1 MSNQAI
7 DPGLGE
13 KFGGK
18 TKRIINPD
26 GSFNVKRNN
35 TGFNPRDIYHFLVN
49 LSWTKFFLLIFA
61 GYFLVNMVF
70 GTVYY
75 IIGVENLRNAIDKSP
90 MQSYLNA
97 YFFSVQTFTTV
108 GYGGMVPTGLTA
120 NFVAS
125 IEALVGL
132 LGFAVATGLLYG
144 RFSRPS
150 TRILFSRNAVVAPY
164 RDKTALMFRLAN
176 QRNNDIIEV
185 EANVLAV
192 FIDKATNNRK
202 YYGMNLERNSVYFF
216 PLSWTVVHPIDEQS
230 PFYNKTIDELRELQT
245 EILVQFKGFDD
256 TFSQTV
262 HTKYSYSLDE
272 IVWNAKFKPAFEPD
286 SKGEIIFDLNRI
298 HDFEVI

>member
-1 MSNQAI
+1 
-7 DPGLGE
+7 
-13 KFGGK
+13 
-18 TKRIINPD
+18 
-26 GSFNVKRNN
+26 
-35 TGFNPRDIYHFLVN
+35 
-49 LSWTKFFLLIFA
+49 
-61 GYFLVNMVF
+61 
-70 GTVYY
+70 
-75 IIGVENLRNAIDKSP
+75 
-90 MQSYLNA
+90 
-97 YFFSVQTFTTV
+97 
-108 GYGGMVPTGLTA
+108 MVPSGFPA

-150 TRILFSRNAVVAPY
+150 TRILFSRNAVIAPY

-192 FIDKATNNRK
+192 FIDKESNNRK
-202 YYGMNLERNSVYFF
+202 YFSMSLERNSVYFF
-216 PLSWTVVHPIDEQS
+216 PLSWTVVHPIDELS
-230 PFYNKTIDELRELQT
+230 PFYNKTLDELKELKT
-245 EILVQFKGFDD
+245 EILIQFKGFDD

-272 IVWNAKFKPAFEPD
+272 IIWNAKFKPAFEPD

-298 HDFEVI
+298 HDYEVI

>member
-1 MSNQAI
+1 MSKQAI

-26 GSFNVKRNN
+26 GSFNVRRRN
-35 TGFNPRDIYHFLVN
+35 TGYSPRDIYHFLVN
-49 LSWTKFFLLIFA
+49 LSWTKFFLLILA
-61 GYFLVNMVF
+61 GYFLVNLIF

-75 IIGVENLRNAIDKSP
+75 AIGVENLRNAIDKSP

-108 GYGGMVPTGLTA
+108 GYGGMVPSGLPA

-132 LGFAVATGLLYG
+132 LGFAIATGLLYG

-150 TRILFSRNAVVAPY
+150 TRILFSRNAVVSPY
-164 RDKTALMFRLAN
+164 HDKTALMFRLAN

-192 FIDKATNNRK
+192 FIDKDTNNRK
-202 YYGMNLERNSVYFF
+202 YFGMNLERNSVYFF
-216 PLSWTVVHPIDEQS
+216 PLSWTVVHPIDELS
-230 PFYNKTIDELRELQT
+230 PFYNKTLDELKELKT
-245 EILVQFKGFDD
+245 EILIQFKGFDD

-272 IVWNAKFKPAFEPD
+272 IIWNAKFKPAFEPD
-286 SKGEIIFDLNRI
+286 PKGEIIFDLNRI
-298 HDFEVI
+298 HDYEVI

>member
-13 KFGGK
+13 KFGGQ

-26 GSFNVKRNN
+26 GSFNVKRRN
-35 TGFNPRDIYHFLVN
+35 TGYSPRDIYHYLVN

-61 GYFLVNMVF
+61 GYFLVNFIF

-75 IIGVENLRNAIDKSP
+75 AIGVENLRNAIDKSP

-108 GYGGMVPTGLTA
+108 GYGGMVPSGFPA

-150 TRILFSRNAVVAPY
+150 TRILFSRNAVIAPY

-192 FIDKATNNRK
+192 FIDKESNNRK
-202 YYGMNLERNSVYFF
+202 YFSMSLERNSVYFF
-216 PLSWTVVHPIDEQS
+216 PLSWTVVHPIDELS
-230 PFYNKTIDELRELQT
+230 PFYNKTLDELKELKT
-245 EILVQFKGFDD
+245 EILIQFKGFDD

-272 IVWNAKFKPAFEPD
+272 IIWNAKFKPAFEPD

-298 HDFEVI
+298 HDYEVI

>member
-1 MSNQAI
+1 MSDQAI

-26 GSFNVKRNN
+26 GSFNVKRSNA
-35 TGFNPRDIYHFLVN
+35 GYSPRDIYHFLVN
-49 LSWTKFFLLIFA
+49 LSWTKFFLLILA
-61 GYFLVNMVF
+61 GYFLVNLIF

-75 IIGVENLRNAIDKSP
+75 AIGVENLRNAIDKSP

-108 GYGGMVPTGLTA
+108 GYGGMVPSGFPA

-150 TRILFSRNAVVAPY
+150 TRILFSRNAVIAPY

-192 FIDKATNNRK
+192 FIDKDTNNRK
-202 YYGMNLERNSVYFF
+202 YFGMNLERNSVYFF

-230 PFYNKTIDELRELQT
+230 PFFNKTIEELKELQT

-272 IVWNAKFKPAFEPD
+272 IIWNAKFKPAFEPD

-298 HDFEVI
+298 HDYEII

>member
-1 MSNQAI
+1 MSDQTI

-13 KFGGK
+13 RFGGK
-18 TKRIINPD
+18 TKRIINPN

-35 TGFNPRDIYHFLVN
+35 TGYSPRDIYHFLVN

-61 GYFLVNMVF
+61 SYFLVNLLF

-75 IIGVENLRNAIDKSP
+75 IIGVENLRNAVDKSS

-108 GYGGMVPTGLTA
+108 GYGGMVPTGLPA

-125 IEALVGL
+125 IEAMVGL
-132 LGFAVATGLLYG
+132 LGFAIATGLLYG

-150 TRILFSRNAVVAPY
+150 ARILFSRNAVVAPY

-192 FIDKATNNRK
+192 FIDKDTNNRK
-202 YYGMNLERNSVYFF
+202 YFGMKLERNSVYFF
-216 PLSWTVVHPIDEQS
+216 PLSWTVVHPIDKQN

-272 IVWNAKFKPAFEPD
+272 IVWNAKFKPVFEPD
-286 SKGEIIFDLNRI
+286 HKGEIIFDLNRI

>member
-1 MSNQAI
+1 
-7 DPGLGE
+7 
-13 KFGGK
+13 
-18 TKRIINPD
+18 
-26 GSFNVKRNN
+26 
-35 TGFNPRDIYHFLVN
+35 
-49 LSWTKFFLLIFA
+49 
-61 GYFLVNMVF
+61 VF

-75 IIGVENLRNAIDKSP
+75 VIGVENLRNAIDKSP

-108 GYGGMVPTGLTA
+108 GYGGMVPSGLPA

-132 LGFAVATGLLYG
+132 LGFAIATGLLYG

-150 TRILFSRNAVVAPY
+150 ARILFSKNAIIAPY
-164 RDKTALMFRLAN
+164 RGKTAFMFRLAN

-192 FIDKATNNRK
+192 FKDKITNNRQ
-202 YYGMNLERNSVYFF
+202 YFGMNLERNSVYFF

-230 PFYNKTIDELRELQT
+230 PLFNKTIDELKELQT
-245 EILVQFKGFDD
+245 EILIQFKGFDD

-272 IVWNAKFKPAFEPD
+272 IIWNAKFKPAFEPD

-298 HDFEVI
+298 HDYEVI

>member
-1 MSNQAI
+1 MSQQAI

-13 KFGGK
+13 KFGSK

-26 GSFNVKRNN
+26 GSFNVKRTNA
-35 TGFNPRDIYHFLVN
+35 GYSPRDLYHLLVN
-49 LSWTKFFLLIFA
+49 LSWTKFFLIIFA
-61 GYFLVNMVF
+61 GYFLINFIF
-70 GTVYY
+70 GSIYY
-75 IIGVENLRNAIDKSP
+75 VIGVENLRNAIDKSP

-108 GYGGMVPTGLTA
+108 GYGGMVPSGFTA

-125 IEALVGL
+125 IEAMVGL
-132 LGFAVATGLLYG
+132 LGFAIATGLLYG

-150 TRILFSRNAVVAPY
+150 TRILFSRNAVIAPY
-164 RDKTALMFRLAN
+164 RDKTALMFKLAN

-192 FIDKATNNRK
+192 FVDKGTNNRK
-202 YYGMNLERNSVYFF
+202 YYGMKLERNSVYFF
-216 PLSWTVVHPIDEQS
+216 PTTWTVVHPIDEDS
-230 PFYNKTIDELRELQT
+230 PFFNKTPDELKELQT
-245 EILVQFKGFDD
+245 EILIQFKGFDD

-272 IVWNAKFKPAFEPD
+272 IIWNAKFKPAFEPD
-286 SKGEIIFDLNRI
+286 DKGEIIFDLNRI
-298 HDFEVI
+298 HDYEIL

>member
-1 MSNQAI
+1 MSDQAI

-26 GSFNVKRNN
+26 GSFNVKRSN
-35 TGFNPRDIYHFLVN
+35 TGFNSRDIYHFLVN
-49 LSWTKFFLLIFA
+49 ISWTKFFLLIFA
-61 GYFLVNMVF
+61 GYFLINFVF
-70 GTVYY
+70 GTIYY
-75 IIGVENLRNAIDKSP
+75 LIGVENLRNAIDKSP

-108 GYGGMVPTGLTA
+108 GYGGMIPNGLPA

-125 IEALVGL
+125 IEAMVGL

-150 TRILFSRNAVVAPY
+150 VRILFSNNAVVAPY

-192 FIDKATNNRK
+192 FIDKSTNNRK

-230 PFYNKTIDELRELQT
+230 PLYNKTIDELRELQT

-286 SKGEIIFDLNRI
+286 HKGEIIFDLNRI
-298 HDFEVI
+298 HDYEVI

>member
-1 MSNQAI
+1 MSDQAI

-35 TGFNPRDIYHFLVN
+35 TGHSPRDIYHFLVN
-49 LSWTKFFLLIFA
+49 LSWTNFFLLIFA
-61 GYFLVNMVF
+61 GYFLVNLLF
-70 GTVYY
+70 GIVYY
-75 IIGVENLRNAIDKSP
+75 MIGVENIRNAVDKAP
-90 MQSYLNA
+90 MQSFLNA

-108 GYGGMVPTGLTA
+108 GYGGMVPSGFPA

-125 IEALVGL
+125 IEAMIGL
-132 LGFAVATGLLYG
+132 LGFAIATGLLYG

-150 TRILFSRNAVVAPY
+150 ARILFSRNAVVAPY

-192 FIDKATNNRK
+192 FKDKYTNNRQ
-202 YYGMNLERNSVYFF
+202 YFVMTLERNSVYFF

-230 PFYNKTIDELRELQT
+230 PFFNKSLDELKELQT
-245 EILVQFKGFDD
+245 EILIQFKGFDD

-272 IVWNAKFKPAFEPD
+272 IIWNAKFKQAFEPD
-286 SKGEIIFDLNRI
+286 YKGEIIFDLNRI
-298 HDFEVI
+298 HDYEII

>member
-1 MSNQAI
+1 MSDQAI

-26 GSFNVKRNN
+26 GSFNVKKQHS
-35 TGFNPRDIYHFLVN
+35 GFNPRDIYHFLVN
-49 LSWTKFFLLIFA
+49 LSWIQFFLLIFT
-61 GYFLVNMVF
+61 GYFIVNLVF
-70 GTVYY
+70 GTIYCL
-75 IIGVENLRNAIDKSP
+75 IGVENIRNAVDKTP
-90 MQSYLNA
+90 VQSFLNA

-108 GYGGMVPTGLTA
+108 GYGGLVPTGFPA
-120 NFVAS
+120 NFIAS
-125 IEALVGL
+125 IEAMIGL

-150 TRILFSRNAVVAPY
+150 ARILFSRNVVVAPY
-164 RDKTALMFRLAN
+164 RGKTAFMFRLAN

-192 FIDKATNNRK
+192 FKDKITNNRQ

-230 PFYNKTIDELRELQT
+230 PFFNKTLDELKELQT

-286 SKGEIIFDLNRI
+286 HKGEIIFDLNRI
-298 HDFEVI
+298 HDYEII

>member
-26 GSFNVKRNN
+26 GSFNVRKQHSS
-35 TGFNPRDIYHFLVN
+35 FNPRDIYHFLVN

-61 GYFLVNMVF
+61 GYFIINVF
-70 GTVYY
+70 FGIVYY
-75 IIGVENLRNAIDKSP
+75 TIGVENIRNAADKAP
-90 MQSYLNA
+90 MQSFINA

-108 GYGGMVPTGLTA
+108 GYGGMVPTGFPA
-120 NFVAS
+120 NFIAS
-125 IEALVGL
+125 LEAMIGL

-150 TRILFSRNAVVAPY
+150 ARILFSRNAVVAPY
-164 RDKTALMFRLAN
+164 RGKTAFMFRLAN

-185 EANVLAV
+185 EANVLSV
-192 FIDKATNNRK
+192 FKDKTTNNRQ
-202 YYGMNLERNSVYFF
+202 YFVMNLERNSVYFF

-230 PFYNKTIDELRELQT
+230 PFYNKTIDELKELQA

-286 SKGEIIFDLNRI
+286 DKGEIIFDLNRI
-298 HDFEVI
+298 HDYEVI

>member
-13 KFGGK
+13 KFGGQ

-26 GSFNVKRNN
+26 GSFNVRRRNA
-35 TGFNPRDIYHFLVN
+35 GYSPRDIYHFLVN

-61 GYFLVNMVF
+61 GYFLVNLLF

-75 IIGVENLRNAIDKSP
+75 AIGVENLRNAIDKSP

-108 GYGGMVPTGLTA
+108 GYGGMVPSGLPA

-150 TRILFSRNAVVAPY
+150 TRILFSRNAVIAPY
-164 RDKTALMFRLAN
+164 QNKTALMFRLAN

-192 FIDKATNNRK
+192 FIDKESNNRK
-202 YYGMNLERNSVYFF
+202 YFTMNLERNSVYFF
-216 PLSWTVVHPIDEQS
+216 PLSWTVVHPIDELS
-230 PFYNKTIDELRELQT
+230 PFYNKTLDELKELKT
-245 EILVQFKGFDD
+245 EILIQFKGFDD

-272 IVWNAKFKPAFEPD
+272 IIWNAKFKPAFEPN

-298 HDFEVI
+298 HDYEVI

>member
-1 MSNQAI
+1 MPNQAI

-13 KFGGK
+13 KFGGN

-35 TGFNPRDIYHFLVN
+35 TGYSPRDIYHFLVN

-61 GYFLVNMVF
+61 GYFLVNFVF
-70 GTVYY
+70 GTIYY
-75 IIGVENLRNAIDKSP
+75 IIGVENLRNAIDRSP

-120 NFVAS
+120 NFIAS
-125 IEALVGL
+125 IEAMVGL

-150 TRILFSRNAVVAPY
+150 ARILFSKNAVIAPY
-164 RDKTALMFRLAN
+164 HDKTALMFRLAN

-192 FIDKATNNRK
+192 FKDKISNNRQ
-202 YYGMNLERNSVYFF
+202 YYGMKLERNSVYFF

-230 PFYNKTIDELRELQT
+230 PFYNKTIKQLSDLQA
-245 EILVQFKGFDD
+245 EILIQFKGFDD

-262 HTKYSYSLDE
+262 HTKYSYSLAE
-272 IVWNAKFKPAFEPD
+272 IIWNAKFKPAFEPD
-286 SKGEIIFDLNRI
+286 NKGEIIFDLNRI
-298 HDFEVI
+298 HDFELI

>member
-1 MSNQAI
+1 MSQQAI

-13 KFGGK
+13 KFGGR

-26 GSFNVKRNN
+26 GSFNVKRTN
-35 TGFNPRDIYHFLVN
+35 TGYSPRDVYHFLIN

-61 GYFLVNMVF
+61 GYFLINFVF
-70 GTVYY
+70 GTIYY
-75 IIGVENLRNAIDKSP
+75 VIGVENLRNAIDKTP

-108 GYGGMVPTGLTA
+108 GYGGMVPNGFTA

-125 IEALVGL
+125 IEAMVGL

-164 RDKTALMFRLAN
+164 REKTALMFRLAN

-192 FIDKATNNRK
+192 FIDKGTNNRK
-202 YYGMNLERNSVYFF
+202 YYGMSLERNSVYFF

-230 PFYNKTIDELRELQT
+230 PFFNKTLDELKELQT
-245 EILVQFKGFDD
+245 EILIQFKGFDD

-272 IVWNAKFKPAFEPD
+272 IIWNAKFKPAFEPD
-286 SKGEIIFDLNRI
+286 HKGEIIFDLNRI
-298 HDFEVI
+298 HDYEIL